1 VESLACFERNWGESP
16 DEATL
21 QQFVGVVAAQL
32 NEMPFVDSVRESAG
46 MAALCAEIEQ
56 IVSKYFDTQIFHIGP
71 LRLRPGWTQADVEAM
86 RPRSVGT
93 EGENTVSQL
102 VHHGKTQ
109 VRCPNLSSDEPSF
122 GSTLRGAVY
131 YWMGEGGL
139 DLFESHQAEVVDGLV
154 QTFRMKLRGKAVERH
169 LPEVGVG
176 VSQVLPVVV
185 QCLLAE
191 PGSLILLQ
199 QPELHLHPALQQR
212 LGNFLLACVRSGRQ
226 IVLETHSEYLVSR
239 LALQVAKD
247 PSDETRDLLAI
258 LLTQVGDNG
267 TEYVSADIDRYG
279 EIVWPKGFFD
289 EGASEALQILQAG
302 IRKQQQDTQS

>member
-1 VESLACFERNWGESP
+1 
-16 DEATL
+16 
-21 QQFVGVVAAQL
+21 
-32 NEMPFVDSVRESAG
+32 
-46 MAALCAEIEQ
+46 MAAICTEVEQ
-56 IVSKYFDTQIFHIGP
+56 IVSKYFDSQIFHIGP
-71 LRLRPGWTQADVEAM
+71 LRQIPKWTQADVEAM

-122 GSTLRGAVY
+122 GSTLQGAVD

-139 DLFESHQAEVVDGLV
+139 DLFESHQAEVLGGLV
-154 QTFRMKLRGKAVERH
+154 QTFRMKLRGKEIERH

-226 IVLETHSEYLVSR
+226 IVVETHSEYLVSR
-239 LALQVAKD
+239 LALEVARD
-247 PSDETRDLLAI
+247 PSDETRDSLAV
-258 LLTQVGDNG
+258 LLTEVGDNG

-302 IRKQQQDTQS
+302 IRKQRQDAQG

>member
-1 VESLACFERNWGESP
+1 
-16 DEATL
+16 
-21 QQFVGVVAAQL
+21 VAEQL
-32 NEMPFVDSVRESAG
+32 KETPFVDTVRESRG
-46 MAALCAEIEQ
+46 MAALCTVAEQ

-71 LRLRPGWTQADVEAM
+71 LRQPPKWTQADVEAL

-102 VHHGKTQ
+102 VHYGTTQ
-109 VRCPNLSSDEPSF
+109 VRCPGLSSDEPSF
-122 GSTLRGAVY
+122 DTTLKQAVDH
-131 YWMGEGGL
+131 WMGEGGL
-139 DLFESHQAEVVDGLV
+139 DLFESHQAEPLDGLV
-154 QTFRMKLRGKAVERH
+154 QTFRMRLRGKEVERH

-226 IVLETHSEYLVSR
+226 VVLETHSEYLVSR
-239 LALQVAKD
+239 LALEVAKD
-247 PSDETRDLLAI
+247 PSDETRDMLAV
-258 LLTQVGDNG
+258 LLTEVGDNG

-279 EIVWPKGFFD
+279 EIVWPRGFFD

-302 IRKQQQDTQS
+302 IRKQQQDAQG